1 MIEILVKYGESYQP
15 LDLNGDEL
23 FEINYSINDIKDISI
38 TKGSSSKTIVIPD
51 TKLNRTIFGFVTDL
65 GSDLSQN
72 NFNPNKKMPAYVVE
86 NGRTI
91 LTGSVQLL
99 RYIINDN
106 YNNIEIVVSGGNT
119 SFFNSMGDKLL
130 TDIDW
135 SEYDFK
141 LTKENI
147 IASWNNSTDSHKR
160 GYYFPL
166 IDYGKG
172 WTLDDVNG
180 RRRLGSTST
189 IGSTLRVR
197 DFLPAVYYKTIWD
210 KIHWTNNYSIES
222 NFIGYE
228 NIDPDPRFGSLVIPF
243 SETSLI
249 TDSLFNQNKI
259 FNVGLS
265 QSTLGQYSTFSI
277 GTYVAKNRTPASLT
291 YSNVIV
297 NADGSAAF
305 SGGRDGQKN
314 LWYNGYLLQPWEGA
328 PQQNT
333 FGNDTYAGFIYTS
346 AIIPFSKDTEPL
358 YNTYNDNIATYNTTN
373 YWYKNNTDDV
383 FKQRFA
389 LQTDVVALWSQNMIT
404 QHFGAVKS
412 KNPSEQSFR
421 YVLNV
426 KFYRSIN
433 PVTGVTATGWLSGTG
448 YQIPADLSLGGIAK
462 NIDGSISTLS
472 HWICDRD
479 AKSNCVTDKGDKIV
493 PEATIDDAKYIGEFC
508 TDPLGLTALTPDNT
522 TSFYNYDYDSGSC
535 LGWFYNSGINQTTD
549 RLKGLWAS
557 GVSPEGYGY
566 PTQAT
571 YQPFYSDWYQDLL
584 LQTIYLDGDEFDTR
598 YGASGSLLVNGNK
611 PIQPGEM
618 VRCVVEFGGKYPGQY
633 ITGTETSY
641 KPPSACYLLTETNLA
656 NYIRDGV
663 NINGTYSNPKTRF
676 FNDVSNEY
684 ITGQTIK
691 FADIIPKNVKQ
702 SDFIKDGIMMHN
714 IYVEPKKEDS
724 SILIEEPRDMYYG
737 LESDVLDWS
746 NKVDYN
752 QPINI
757 QVLAET
763 QYKRTVFTYKEDSDY
778 YNQLYKK
785 NTNEIYGQFI
795 GTIDNDFLV
804 GELKMTSLFSPT
816 PLSTLYN
823 YSITGI
829 PIIRSGGIVLPVLLN
844 SDLKVSNNEL
854 YNVNYR
860 LLQRKYITIKNSD
873 RLKIFDTFYDTYPY
887 AGPYDNPYIPNYSIN
902 FGQTLGEFY
911 PVPTDQFYD
920 NLVNTYWAS
929 ILSEMNDIDS
939 RFLSVYMALDEK
951 DIEDF
956 KFNKLV
962 YLTINNVSGYYK
974 VNSIENYYPGERRTC
989 LVTLL
994 KTNSN
999 LPTKIYSGS
1008 TSTPRP
1014 TSVVLIS
1021 GGGGSIPIPGP
1032 DASS

>member
-1 MIEILVKYGESYQP
+1 MVEILVKKGDFYEN
-15 LDLNGDEL
+15 LDLSGTEQFEL
-23 FEINYSINDIKDISI
+23 TFSIADIKDISI
-38 TKGSSSKTIVIPD
+38 TKGSYSKSIVIPD
-51 TKLNRTIFGFVTDL
+51 TKKNRIIFGFATDL
-65 GSDLSQN
+65 GSDLSLN
-72 NFNPNKKMPAYVVE
+72 GFNPNKKMSCYVKQ

-91 LTGSVQLL
+91 ISGSIQLT

-106 YNNIEIVVSGGNT
+106 VINIEVVINGGNT
-119 SFFNSMGDKLL
+119 SFFNAMGDKLL

-135 SEYDFK
+135 SEYNFK
-141 LTKENI
+141 LTRENI
-147 IASWNNSTDSHKR
+147 EASWDNSADSWRR

-172 WTLDDVNG
+172 WTLADVNG
-180 RRRLGSTST
+180 RRSIASGRSLG
-189 IGSTLRVR
+189 TLKVK
-197 DFLPAVYYKTIWD
+197 DFLPAVYYKIIWD
-210 KIHWTNNYSIES
+210 KIHYDNGYAIES

-228 NIDPDPRFGSLVIPF
+228 DKDPDTRFGSLIIPF
-243 SETSLI
+243 SESSLI

-277 GTYVAKNRTPASLT
+277 GTYVAKNRSPASLT

-314 LWYNGYLLQPWEGA
+314 LWYNGYLLQPWEGQ

-346 AIIPFSKDTEPL
+346 ATIPFSKDADPL
-358 YNTYNDNIATYNTTN
+358 FNTYNDDIATYDISN
-373 YWYKNNTDDV
+373 YWYKNNTGDV

-404 QHFGAVKS
+404 KPFFAGAKS
-412 KNPSEQSFR
+412 KNPSEQSYR

-426 KFYRSIN
+426 KFYRSID
-433 PVTGVTATGWLSGTG
+433 PTTGVTATAWLAGTG

-462 NIDGSISTLS
+462 NMDGSISTIT

-479 AKSNCVTDKGDKIV
+479 AKSNCVNNKGNKIV
-493 PEATIDDAKYIGEFC
+493 PEGTTASEKYLGDYC

-522 TSFYNYDYDSGSC
+522 TSYLNYDYESGSC

-557 GVSPEGYGY
+557 GVSSEGYQ
-566 PTQAT
+566 PSTQAT
-571 YQPFYSDWYQDLL
+571 HQPFYSDWYQDLL

-656 NYIRDGV
+656 NYI
-663 NINGTYSNPKTRF
+663 NATTANPKTRF

-684 ITGQTIK
+684 ITGQTIN
-691 FADIIPKNVKQ
+691 FVDIIPKNIKQ
-702 SDFIKDGIMMHN
+702 SEFIKDGIMMHN
-714 IYVEPKKEDS
+714 LYVEPKKDDERT
-724 SILIEEPRDMYYG
+724 LIEEPRDLYYN
-737 LESDVLDWS
+737 LETEFLDWS
-746 NKVDYN
+746 NKINYN
-752 QPINI
+752 EDINI

-763 QYKRTVFTYKEDSDY
+763 QYKRTVFSYKEDNDY

-785 NTNEIYGQFI
+785 NTNEVYGQFI
-795 GTIDNDFLV
+795 SSIDNDFLT

-823 YSITGI
+823 YSSTGV
-829 PIIRSGGIVLPVLLN
+829 PIIKSGGIVLPVLLN
-844 SDLKVSNNEL
+844 SDQKITNEGL

-860 LLQRKYITIKNSD
+860 VLMRKYVTTINGD
-873 RLKIFDTFYDTYPY
+873 TLKIFNNVVNAYPY
-887 AGPYDNPYIPNYSIN
+887 AGPYDSPYAPQYSIN

-920 NLVNTYWAS
+920 NLVNTWWAS
-929 ILSEMNDIDS
+929 ILTELGDIDS
-939 RFLSVYMALDEK
+939 RYISLYMALNEK

-956 KFNKLV
+956 KFNKLI
-962 YLTINNVSGYYK
+962 YLNINNESGYYK
-974 VNSIENYYPGERRTC
+974 VNSIENYSPGEGRTC

-999 LPTKIYSGS
+999 LPTKIYNGS
-1008 TSTPRP
+1008 TSTPKP
-1014 TSVVLIS
+1014 TSIVLIS

-1032 DASS
+1032 DPVS

>member
-91 LTGSVQLL
+91 LIGSVQLL
-99 RYIINDN
+99 RYVINDN

-147 IASWNNSTDSHKR
+147 IASWDNSTDSHKR

-180 RRRLGSTST
+180 RRRISSTSPLKN
-189 IGSTLRVR
+189 GLRVR
-197 DFLPAVYYKTIWD
+197 DFYPAVYYKTIWD

-243 SETSLI
+243 SEVSLI
-249 TDSLFNQNKI
+249 TDTLFNQNKI

-265 QSTLGQYSTFSI
+265 HSTLGQYSTYSI
-277 GTYVAKNRTPASLT
+277 GTYVAKLLATASI
-291 YSNVIV
+291 YEKAIV
-297 NADGSAAF
+297 NTDLTLGVATTNGKKS
-305 SGGRDGQKN
+305 
-314 LWYNGYLLQPWEGA
+314 LWYNGWMLSPYEGTTT
-328 PQQNT
+328 QNT
-333 FGNDTYAGFIYTS
+333 GINIPDLTFNYSRIN
-346 AIIPFSKDTEPL
+346 IPFNMDSTLPL
-358 YNTYNDNIATYNTTN
+358 FNTFNDGIATYDTSN
-373 YWYKNNTDDV
+373 YYYKNNDIDV

-389 LQTDVVALWSQNMIT
+389 LQTDIVTTYSQNDISEN
-404 QHFGAVKS
+404 FLDGAFTDPTSINS
-412 KNPSEQSFR
+412 KEALSTSYR
-421 YVLNV
+421 YILNV

-433 PVTGVTATGWLSGTG
+433 PVTGITDSSWGTGAG
-448 YQIPADLSLGGIAK
+448 YQIPGDLSAGGFAR
-462 NIDGSISTLS
+462 NVDGSTSHLT
-472 HWICDRD
+472 HWICDYQ
-479 AKSNCVTDKGDKIV
+479 AKSNCVNKEGTKIV
-493 PEATIDDAKYIGEFC
+493 PDGTERFIGDFC
-508 TDPLGLTALTPDNT
+508 TDPLGLTATEP
-522 TSFYNYDYDSGSC
+522 SGSTTDREYDQVSGAC
-535 LGWFYNSGINQTTD
+535 VGWYYNSGINQPTD
-549 RLKGLWAS
+549 RLKGLWVS
-557 GVSPEGYGY
+557 GKSNSSTNPYAY
-566 PTQAT
+566 WRQAT
-571 YQPFYSDWYQDLL
+571 NQPGYSDWYQNLL
-584 LQTIYLDGDEFDTR
+584 LQTIYLDGDEFDSR
-598 YGASGSLLVNGNK
+598 YGASGSLLINGNK

-618 VRCVVEFGGKYPGQY
+618 VRCVVEFGGKYPGQV
-633 ITGTETSY
+633 ETSTPSSY
-641 KPPSACYLLTETNLA
+641 KPPSAAYVLTNIKLD
-656 NYIRDGV
+656 NYSATGSI
-663 NINGTYSNPKTRF
+663 TTF

-684 ITGQTIK
+684 ITGQTVK

-714 IYVEPKKEDS
+714 IYVEPKRDNPN
-724 SILIEEPRDMYYG
+724 ILIEEPRDIYYG
-737 LESDVLDWS
+737 SENDVLDWS

-763 QYKRTVFTYKEDSDY
+763 QYKRTVFTYKDDNDY

-785 NTNEIYGQFI
+785 NTNETYGQFI
-795 GTIDNDFLV
+795 GTVDNDFLV

-823 YSITGI
+823 YSTTGA

-860 LLQRKYITIKNSD
+860 LLQRKYVRIKNND
-873 RLKIFDTFYDTYPY
+873 RLKIFNTIYDTYPY
-887 AGPYDNPYIPNYSIN
+887 AGPYDDPYTPNYSIN

-1008 TSTPRP
+1008 TTTPRP

-1032 DASS
+1032 DAVA

>member
-38 TKGSSSKTIVIPD
+38 TKGSSSKTIIIPD

-91 LTGSVQLL
+91 LIGSVQLL
-99 RYIINDN
+99 RYVINDN

-141 LTKENI
+141 LTKQNI
-147 IASWNNSTDSHKR
+147 EASWDNSTDSHKR

-172 WTLDDVNG
+172 WTLNDVNG
-180 RRRLGSTST
+180 RRRLGGLSSLSNTMK
-189 IGSTLRVR
+189 VK

-249 TDSLFNQNKI
+249 TDTLFNQNKI

-277 GTYVAKNRTPASLT
+277 GTYVGKTTTPASLT

-297 NADGSAAF
+297 NAENNIDG
-305 SGGRDGQKN
+305 GQGKKN
-314 LWYNGYLLQPWEGA
+314 LWYNGWILSPYDTPTYIFA
-328 PQQNT
+328 KNTQNDPYT
-333 FGNDTYAGFIYTS
+333 GSFTYDSIS
-346 AIIPFSKDTEPL
+346 IPFTLDNDPFF
-358 YNTYNDNIATYNTTN
+358 NTYNDGEATYNTTTN
-373 YWYKNNTDDV
+373 VYKNNDKDV
-383 FKQRFA
+383 FKQRFG
-389 LQTDVVALWSQNMIT
+389 LNTDIVTTYSQQAISNYYAAFNAFSNT
-404 QHFGAVKS
+404 L
-412 KNPSEQSFR
+412 PTFR
-421 YVLNV
+421 YVINV
-426 KFYRSIN
+426 KFYRSIDPN
-433 PVTGVTATGWLSGTG
+433 TGITASSWLIGTG
-448 YQIPADLSLGGIAK
+448 FQIPADLSLGGIAK
-462 NIDGSISTLS
+462 NVDGSISTLT
-472 HWICDRD
+472 HWICDYE
-479 AKSNCVTDKGDKIV
+479 AKSNCVNYQGTKIV
-493 PEATIDDAKYIGEFC
+493 PEGSERFIGDFC
-508 TDPLGLTALTPDNT
+508 TDPLGLTATDP
-522 TSFYNYDYDSGSC
+522 SGSTLDRRYNEISGAC
-535 LGWFYNSGINQTTD
+535 LGWYYNSGVNQTSD
-549 RLKGLWAS
+549 RLKGLWVS
-557 GVSPEGYGY
+557 GESNLDTSSYYRE
-566 PTQAT
+566 TQAT
-571 YQPFYSDWYQDLL
+571 YQPTYCDWYQELL

-618 VRCVVEFGGKYPGQY
+618 VRCVVEFGGKYTGQP
-633 ITGTETSY
+633 ISSTETSY

-656 NYIRDGV
+656 NYTRDGV
-663 NINGTYSNPKTRF
+663 NLNGTASKPKTRF

-714 IYVEPKKEDS
+714 IYVEPKKDNPN
-724 SILIEEPRDMYYG
+724 ILIEEPRDMYYG
-737 LESDVLDWS
+737 LETDVLDWS

-763 QYKRTVFTYKEDSDY
+763 QYKRTIFTYKEDGDY

-785 NTNEIYGQFI
+785 NTNEVYGQFI
-795 GTIDNDFLV
+795 GTVDNDFLV

-823 YSITGI
+823 YSITGV

-860 LLQRKYITIKNSD
+860 LLQRKYVKIKNSD
-873 RLKIFDTFYDTYPY
+873 TLKIFNNIVDTYPY
-887 AGPYDNPYIPNYSIN
+887 AGPYDDCYTPSYSIN

-929 ILSEMNDIDS
+929 ILSELNDIDS
-939 RFLSVYMALDEK
+939 RFVSVYMALDEK

-956 KFNKLV
+956 KFNKLI
-962 YLTINNVSGYYK
+962 YLTINNVGGYYK

-1008 TSTPRP
+1008 TTTPRP

-1032 DASS
+1032 DAVA